1 MVGPGELSHHYNN
14 YIKGKGDTDAA
25 KVYPN
30 SLNIYNIVF
39 ETFQLNRDTLLLYLE
54 VLLHFNLQSKSLL

>member
-39 ETFQLNRDTLLLYLE
+39 ETFQLNR
-54 VLLHFNLQSKSLL
+54 VSKHF